1 MDQKLVAAIER
12 QNDQA
17 IIDLVRFVA
26 QPSISAQAVG
36 MAEAAQLTADLLAS
50 AGFDVQVLPTDG
62 PYPVVFGFQQG
73 ATDRTLLFYDHYD
86 VQPPEPLDLW
96 DTPPFQPTI
105 RDGKLFARGVS
116 DNKANIVSRLA
127 AIRAL
132 REVYGTLPISIKFI
146 IEGEEEVGSP
156 HLPAFVEHNRDLL
169 AADACIWESGG
180 VDWDGAPQV
189 VLGLKGI
196 LYVTLRVRSM
206 ARDAHSSTGTHLPN
220 AAWRLIWAI
229 ASLKGPDERIR
240 IDGFYDAVRE
250 PTAAE
255 LAAAD
260 VMPYDEKRTR
270 QSFEIDR
277 FLLGLEGPG
286 LRRRILFEPVLNV
299 CGLSSGYQGPG
310 SKTVIPAEAMAKL
323 DFRLVP
329 DQRPEDVLEKLR
341 AHLDRH
347 GFDDVELDPE
357 DHGENPARTP
367 LDHPFAR
374 LVADAAFEVY
384 GQPATLV
391 PTMAGSGPMFSFS
404 DTLGLPVASAGA
416 GYPDSRAHAP
426 NENIRLA
433 DFANAVK
440 HVAAIVLKMASEQSW

>member
-1 MDQKLVAAIER
+1 MDQKLLTTI
-12 QNDQA
+12 QHQHDQA
-17 IIDLVRFVA
+17 IADLIRFVA
-26 QPSISAQAVG
+26 QPSISAQNVG
-36 MAEAAQLTADLLAS
+36 MVEAVRLTAEMLAG
-50 AGFDVQVLPTDG
+50 AGFQVQILPTDG
-62 PYPVVFGFQQG
+62 PYPVIFGHQRG
-73 ATDRTLLFYDHYD
+73 ASENTLLFYDHYD
-86 VQPPEPLDLW
+86 VQPPEPLNLW
-96 DTPPFQPTI
+96 DSPPFEPTI
-105 RDGKLFARGVS
+105 REDKLYGRGVS

-132 REVYGTLPISIKFI
+132 REVYGTLPVSVKFV

-156 HLPAFVEHNRDLL
+156 NLPAFVERHRDLL

-196 LYVTLRVRSM
+196 LYVTLRVTSM

-220 AAWRLIWAI
+220 AAWRLVWAI
-229 ASLKGPDERIR
+229 ASLKGVDERIQ
-240 IDGFYDAVRE
+240 IDGFYDAVRP

-260 VMPYDEKRTR
+260 AMPYDEAKTR
-270 QSFEIDR
+270 QSFQIER
-277 FLLGLEGPG
+277 FLLNLEGAS
-286 LRRRILFEPVLNV
+286 LRRRVLFEPVLNV
-299 CGLSSGYQGPG
+299 CGLSAGYEGPG
-310 SKTVIPAEAMAKL
+310 SKTVLPSEAMAKL

-329 DQRPEDVLEKLR
+329 DQRPEDILNKLR

-347 GFDDVELDPE
+347 GFADVIVDPE

-374 LVADAAFEVY
+374 LVADAALDVY
-384 GQPATLV
+384 GKPAAMI
-391 PTMAGSGPMFSFS
+391 PTMAGSGPMYSFAA
-404 DTLGLPVASAGA
+404 TLGLPVASAGA

-440 HVAAIVLKMASEQSW
+440 HVAAIIQRMASETPG